1 MKISI
6 ITVCYNSEQTINEAI
21 KSVLNQ
27 TYDNIEYIIVDGG
40 STDKTLR
47 IITENE
53 TKFKGKLIWKS
64 EKDEGLY
71 DAMNKGIEMS
81 TGDIVGFI
89 NSDDLFC
96 DNEALEKIMKIF
108 SLNQTLDSVYAD
120 LYYVDQNNTDK
131 IRRKWITGKQKQ
143 FKYGWHPGHPTLY
156 IKKEVYNKYGLFNL
170 KYKLAADFEIMLRF
184 LERYKISTFY
194 LPECFVKMR
203 LGGETNKSIRNVY
216 KQNIECIKAFSE
228 NKIRINKILYP
239 VYRLLPKLKQFLKKQ
254 I

>member
-6 ITVCYNSEQTINEAI
+6 ITVCYNSEQTINETI

-40 STDKTLR
+40 STDKTLG

-71 DAMNKGIEMS
+71 DAMNKGIKMS

-156 IKKEVYNKYGLFNL
+156 VKKEVYNKYGLFNL

-194 LPECFVKMR
+194 LPECLVKMR